1 MDELFIKGFSID
13 WAEVPQHSYLRYIP
27 ALQLRGPL
35 ALHRPV
41 TFLAGENG
49 TGKSTLLEALAVGCG
64 LNPEGGS
71 QNYRFSTYDS
81 HSELSWALRLKR
93 GPHRPQGSY
102 FLRAESFYNV
112 SSQAES
118 YRQSG
123 LGEEEPELYYRR
135 FGGRS
140 FHEQSHGESFLAL
153 AQGQFT
159 GGGLYLLDEPEAA
172 LSPQRQLTL
181 LILLDRLARE
191 GAQFIIAS
199 HSPVLL
205 ALPGAEIL
213 SFDGGVI
220 HPCDYTQTE
229 SYRITS
235 LFIDRREWFLEQ
247 LLEEDPHVF

>member
-1 MDELFIKGFSID
+1 MSELFIKELAVD
-13 WAEVPQHSYLRYIP
+13 WAEVPPDSYLRGIP
-27 ALQLRGPL
+27 ALQLRAPL
-35 ALHRPV
+35 ALRSPV
-41 TFLAGENG
+41 TFLVGENG
-49 TGKSTLLEALAVGCG
+49 TGKSTLLEALAVCCG
-64 LNPEGGS
+64 LNPEGGG
-71 QNYRFSTYDS
+71 QNYRFSSYDS
-81 HSELSWALRLKR
+81 HSELGQALRLKR

-112 SSQAES
+112 ASQAEV
-118 YRQSG
+118 YRKSG
-123 LGEEEPELYYRR
+123 LGTDPPEWYYRR
-135 FGGRS
+135 FGVKD
-140 FHEQSHGESFLAL
+140 FHSHSHGESFLAL
-153 AQGQFT
+153 VQGEFI

-181 LILLDRLARE
+181 LIELDRLARE
-191 GAQFIIAS
+191 GAQFLIAS

-213 SFDGGVI
+213 SFDEGPI

-235 LFIDRREWFLEQ
+235 LFINRREWFLEQ

>member
-1 MDELFIKGFSID
+1 MSELFVKGFSID
-13 WAEVPQHSYLRYIP
+13 WDEVPPGSYLRRIP
-27 ALQLRGPL
+27 ALQFCGAL
-35 ALHRPV
+35 ALRRPV

-71 QNYRFSTYDS
+71 QNYRFSSYDS
-81 HSELSWALRLKR
+81 HSELGRALRLKR
-93 GPHRPQGSY
+93 GPHRPQNSY

-112 SSQAES
+112 SSQAEV

-123 LGEEEPELYYRR
+123 MGADQPEWYYRR
-135 FGGRS
+135 FGGKS

-181 LILLDRLARE
+181 LVLLDRLARE
-191 GAQFIIAS
+191 GAQFLIAS

-213 SFDGGVI
+213 SFDGGTI
-220 HPCDYTQTE
+220 RPCDYTQTE
-229 SYRITS
+229 SYRIIS
-235 LFIDRREWFLEQ
+235 LFINRREWFLTQ